1 MYKIL
6 VRADYPWDVAQVAG
20 RRFHKRVVTALHANE
35 LTDEIKNSPL
45 LDITPGD
52 PETEPAPVIETA
64 PATETKPIVEP
75 EPAKT
80 IKHKRGTK

>member
-20 RRFHKRVVTALHANE
+20 RRFHKREAVTLHANE

-45 LDITPGD
+45 LDITPGE

-64 PATETKPIVEP
+64 PIIETKPTVEP
-75 EPAKT
+75 EPAKPG
-80 IKHKRGTK
+80 KKRGGK